1 MNTLNPIGNKDMT
14 KSFGEYYL
22 SIDLRNG
29 VGLDLE
35 FADSRPVW
43 ISNSE
48 TGGLA
53 TASFEGTVLMLPF
66 MIITLGKI
74 WMED

>member
-1 MNTLNPIGNKDMT
+1 MNTLNLIGNKDMT

-22 SIDLRNG
+22 SLDLRNG

-43 ISNSE
+43 ITNSE
-48 TGGLA
+48 TDSVDA
-53 TASFEGTVLMLPF
+53 ASFEGTVLLLPF

-74 WMED
+74 WMDD

>member
-1 MNTLNPIGNKDMT
+1 MT

-22 SIDLRNG
+22 SLDLRNG

-43 ISNSE
+43 ISNSK

-53 TASFEGTVLMLPF
+53 AACFEGTVLMLPF

-74 WMED
+74 WMDD

>member
-1 MNTLNPIGNKDMT
+1 MT

-22 SIDLRNG
+22 SLDLRNG

-48 TGGLA
+48 TDSA
-53 TASFEGTVLMLPF
+53 DRASFEGTVLMLPF
-66 MIITLGKI
+66 LIMTFGKI
-74 WMED
+74 YQEV

>member
-1 MNTLNPIGNKDMT
+1 MT

-22 SIDLRNG
+22 SLDLRNG

-43 ISNSE
+43 ISNSK

-53 TASFEGTVLMLPF
+53 AACFEGTVVLVPF
-66 MIITLGKI
+66 LVMTFGKI
-74 WMED
+74 YQEV

>member
-1 MNTLNPIGNKDMT
+1 MNTLNLIGNKDMT

-22 SIDLRNG
+22 SLDLRNG

-43 ISNSE
+43 ITNSE
-48 TGGLA
+48 TGDAG

-74 WMED
+74 WMDD

>member
-1 MNTLNPIGNKDMT
+1 MT
-14 KSFGEYYL
+14 RSFGEYYL
-22 SIDLRNG
+22 SFDLRNG

-48 TGGLA
+48 TGSLS

>member
-1 MNTLNPIGNKDMT
+1 MT

-22 SIDLRNG
+22 SLDLRNG

-43 ISNSE
+43 ISNSK

-53 TASFEGTVLMLPF
+53 TASFEGTVVLVPF
-66 MIITLGKI
+66 LIMTFGKI
-74 WMED
+74 YQEV

>member
-1 MNTLNPIGNKDMT
+1 MT

-22 SIDLRNG
+22 SLDLRNG

-43 ISNSE
+43 ITNSE
-48 TGGLA
+48 TDSVDA
-53 TASFEGTVLMLPF
+53 ASFEGTVKMLPF
-66 MIITLGKI
+66 IMITLGKI
-74 WMED
+74 WMDD

>member
-1 MNTLNPIGNKDMT
+1 MT

-22 SIDLRNG
+22 SLDLRNG

-35 FADSRPVW
+35 FTDSRPVW

-48 TGGLA
+48 TGDTGA
-53 TASFEGTVLMLPF
+53 ASFEGTVLMLPF

-74 WMED
+74 WMDD